1 MGVRMELAEACVI
14 EDDVMIV
21 LAAERG
27 MPAGHG
33 RPGCRGRKRQDSAAT
48 VSQKVNKPRSTRV
61 AEGSR
66 KGLPDSLS
74 LCLSAS
80 RPRLCLN
87 LHLNGLP
94 LSLPRT
100 LSISLFPVRRVALLG
115 AVMDENFIA
124 KLRTLFC
131 VTFHCFP
138 PPWQSETFGALG
150 PLYLSRIPMGEESC
164 DGHLKLQ
171 IT

>member
-80 RPRLCLN
+80 
-87 LHLNGLP
+87 
-94 LSLPRT
+94 
-100 LSISLFPVRRVALLG
+100 ALLKF
-115 AVMDENFIA
+115 AF
-124 KLRTLFC
+124 KWPPTLPPSHPLDLPFPRAPRGSLGRRDGRE
-131 VTFHCFP
+131 FHR
-138 PPWQSETFGALG
+138 QN
-150 PLYLSRIPMGEESC
+150 
-164 DGHLKLQ
+164 
-171 IT
+171 

>member
-124 KLRTLFC
+124 KTRDAFLRHISLFPSSMAERDVWGFGPFVF
-131 VTFHCFP
+131 VTN
-138 PPWQSETFGALG
+138 T
-150 PLYLSRIPMGEESC
+150 
-164 DGHLKLQ
+164 DGGRVL
-171 IT
+171 